1 MLLYFSEILIYLMVI
16 ATNLIIYC
24 NISVQQ
30 IQHECDA
37 QVAQFTCVIEELRAK
52 MRDMEAENRD
62 KVGLFVFVSWFVFK
76 KIYLKSLVKYNFD
89 FYLFFKRVL
98 IIILAKADP
107 RL

>member
-1 MLLYFSEILIYLMVI
+1 MVI

-62 KVGLFVFVSWFVFK
+62 KVGLFVFVSWFFT
-76 KIYLKSLVKYNFD
+76 KIFITCISKYE
-89 FYLFFKRVL
+89 FFNIQQQQIKQKQIYIPDR
-98 IIILAKADP
+98 IIIQYLTVE
-107 RL
+107 